1 MWILTNALR
10 LVGIIWLSLAGL
22 LIISSHLVV
31 LHMDGFWAFVNLL
44 NPWNVANALT
54 LDLTVAPGLLLRMAA
69 DQLSATTFPSQ
80 VHSPAIAPAR

>member
-54 LDLTVAPGLLLRMAA
+54 LDLTLAPGLLLRMAA
-69 DQLSATTFPSQ
+69 DQLSGFSTYD
-80 VHSPAIAPAR
+80 HSPAIRPAH